1 MAQRNLPS
9 DVFGEA
15 FAKLSYFDI
24 YLYLGLVSIAD
35 GTGRGDASAKHLKH
49 TIFSAKP
56 RTAEKDI
63 VSSLERLVEQGRVIL
78 NERMGVTCFYLPSWS
93 QEQRVRGRS
102 KVAEKSEKDVRG
114 TAPHRA
120 AHPLSPS
127 SPLLPPTPP
136 IITPISPI
144 PVQEC
149 SKNNPNQGK
158 TGAPAL
164 AEIDAFADEMGL
176 CAVDTDKFYAHYSA
190 IGWEY
195 VRNWRAMLIEW
206 DKRDEKI
213 IADMVKADFEV
224 FDRICGKRSEYGK
237 D

>member
-1 MAQRNLPS
+1 MAQRNLPA

-15 FAKLSYFDI
+15 FAKLSFFDI

-49 TIFSAKP
+49 TIFSEKP

-102 KVAEKSEKDVRG
+102 KGAEKSEKDVRG

-127 SPLLPPTPP
+127 SPLPPHPYYP
-136 IITPISPI
+136 IIPNPDDDDKKLN
-144 PVQEC
+144 QE
-149 SKNNPNQGK
+149 KN
-158 TGAPAL
+158 APTREEVAAFWDANGFGWSNDTDFYTYCEEYGWHNITNWKSYARWWERKAREQCERLL
-164 AEIDAFADEMGL
+164 AEEQSAFERIRRMRSDEDG
-176 CAVDTDKFYAHYSA
+176 
-190 IGWEY
+190 
-195 VRNWRAMLIEW
+195 
-206 DKRDEKI
+206 
-213 IADMVKADFEV
+213 KA
-224 FDRICGKRSEYGK
+224 
-237 D
+237 